1 MMSAQT
7 SQHRITSVTND
18 GLVFDVAD
26 SGPVDGP
33 VIVLLHGFPQ
43 KASVWNDVT
52 EILNAHGYRTIAPD
66 QRGYSEGARPHGVMA
81 YRMPALVSDVVA
93 LVNAIDRG
101 AVHLVGH
108 DWGSAVAWSVAGAH
122 PGHVRTLTAVSVPH
136 NAAFLQAM
144 ISSDQM
150 LRSYYMF
157 LFQVPGLM
165 ERLARHTPSVIHTL
179 LGKAG
184 MDRQQIR
191 QFQTDIV
198 DAGALTATLNWYRA
212 MVLMKP
218 ADIFRKVSVPTL
230 HVWGEQDAALSRRG
244 AELTERHVSGPYQL
258 RVMPG
263 VGHWIPEQSPGA
275 LAQLVME
282 QVER

>member
-1 MMSAQT
+1 M
-7 SQHRITSVTND
+7 TND
-18 GLVFDVAD
+18 GLVFDVTDA
-26 SGPVDGP
+26 GPLDGP
-33 VIVLLHGFPQ
+33 VVVLLHGFPQ
-43 KASVWNDVT
+43 KASMWTGVAD
-52 EILNAHGYRTIAPD
+52 ILNAHGYRTIAPN
-66 QRGYSEGARPHGVMA
+66 QRGYSDGARPQGVKA
-81 YRMPALVSDVVA
+81 YRMSALVSDVIA
-93 LVNAIDRG
+93 LVKAIGTG

-122 PGHVRTLTAVSVPH
+122 PGHVRSLTAVSVPH

-144 ISSDQM
+144 ISSDQL

-165 ERLARHTPSVIHTL
+165 EQLARHRPSVIHTL

-184 MDRQQIR
+184 MDRQQISR
-191 QFQTDIV
+191 FQTDIV

-212 MVLMKP
+212 MLLMKP
-218 ADIFRKVSVPTL
+218 ADVFRKVTVPAM
-230 HVWGEQDAALSRRG
+230 HVWGDQDAALSRRG
-244 AELTERHVSGPYQL
+244 AELTARHVSGPYQL

-263 VGHWIPEQSPGA
+263 VGHWVPEQSPAA

-282 QVER
+282 QVGQ